1 MDFSALKFSS
11 KIENNMLTDFSYA
24 VGKILDDRRGG
35 EGSPEN
41 VNHAETPVLWQAYN
55 LKPNFFLNFW
65 GEAGEG
71 AWNLAP

>member
-41 VNHAETPVLWQAYN
+41 VNHAETPVLWQAQ
-55 LKPNFFLNFW
+55 L
-65 GEAGEG
+65 ET
-71 AWNLAP
+71 